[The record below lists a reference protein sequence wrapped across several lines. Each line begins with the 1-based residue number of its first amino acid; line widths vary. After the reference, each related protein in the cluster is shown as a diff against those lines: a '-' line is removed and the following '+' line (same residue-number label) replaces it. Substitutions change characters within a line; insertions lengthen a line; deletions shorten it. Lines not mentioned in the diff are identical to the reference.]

1 MKVTFEYIKTDNTKS
16 LSSEYD
22 KEYTQE
28 EKDEMIE
35 YIIDTF
41 LPNNPLD
48 VNQYIL
54 SLCHIYLSPEGSIPP
69 LPSKFVIIITFL
81 RSLKSTKGVISA

>member
-41 LPNNPLD
+41 LPNSPFD
-48 VNQYIL
+48 INQYRL
-54 SLCHIYLSPEGSIPP
+54 SQAWEGYKHDKNNKIQP
-69 LPSKFVIIITFL
+69 V
-81 RSLKSTKGVISA
+81 

>member
-41 LPNNPLD
+41 LPNSPFD
-48 VNQYIL
+48 INQYIL
-54 SLCHIYLSPEGSIPP
+54 SQAWEDYKHNKRNNIIP
-69 LPSKFVIIITFL
+69 V
-81 RSLKSTKGVISA
+81 

>member
-28 EKDEMIE
+28 EKDELIE

-41 LPNNPLD
+41 LPNSPFD
-48 VNQYIL
+48 INQYRL
-54 SLCHIYLSPEGSIPP
+54 SQAWEDYKHDKNNKIQP
-69 LPSKFVIIITFL
+69 V
-81 RSLKSTKGVISA
+81 